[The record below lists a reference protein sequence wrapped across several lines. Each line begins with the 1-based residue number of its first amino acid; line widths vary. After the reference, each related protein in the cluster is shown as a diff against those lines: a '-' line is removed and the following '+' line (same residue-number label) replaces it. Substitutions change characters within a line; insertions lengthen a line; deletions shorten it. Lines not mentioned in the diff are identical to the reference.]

1 MRRAELHNASVCL
14 FHRRFGG
21 APHAD
26 EFARYRVGSGR
37 RGGAAATP
45 RNGSIRAFDRLVA
58 HDANATL
65 QVHAYDEAPL
75 DGFVDEFDE
84 TVYAAALGRFRADLD
99 DSLRALRLVDSNY
112 GSNSGVRRNTAKT
125 PPCEVGLRARP
136 S

>member
-84 TVYAAALGRFRADLD
+84 TVYAAALGRFLPTSTIPCAPC
-99 DSLRALRLVDSNY
+99 ALSTRTMAL
-112 GSNSGVRRNTAKT
+112 T
-125 PPCEVGLRARP
+125 PG
-136 S
+136 